1 MQRQKT
7 QETQVK
13 GTGARTPDFY
23 TFLTGRFTPTYS
35 TPQAFAEEALR
46 LGVSRK
52 VVGIVGKPGDILL
65 ACVAPHKLKRIK
77 GNPQQFHPNI
87 FGYSKVRGYGIHP
100 KTPLARKV
108 LNRVIDELVANG
120 AAIVQEIG
128 QTVVRRCGYYT
139 VGRQVILK
147 DWEQFAKLLR
157 ARWREELRT
166 QPKGQ
171 RRRRYSFSEFD
182 FLVQGD
188 FKPIEPPLPCP
199 FPIVYSRVLR
209 EVKPHEL
216 ALLLDALRVRLDEA
230 AIDAILTDRTDQPA
244 VLLELTEYV
253 QQAMNK
259 PEGTGQRRR
268 RKVKEQPTHIT
279 EPELPTQPEL
289 VPTQPEPEPT
299 PLSALSE
306 PEPLTQPEPQHPV
319 SNCVK
324 CGKPTDGKVLC
335 EECKRAVLKNLGV
348 VATS

>member
-1 MQRQKT
+1 MRQQKET
-7 QETQVK
+7 QQTQVK
-13 GTGARTPDFY
+13 GTGVRPPDFY
-23 TFLTGRFTPTYS
+23 TFLTGRFTPTYNS
-35 TPQAFAEEALR
+35 PQVFAEEAMR

-65 ACVAPHKLKRIK
+65 ACVAPHRLKRIK
-77 GNPQQFHPNI
+77 GNPQQFHPDI
-87 FGYSKVRGYGIHP
+87 FGYSKIRGYGIHP

-108 LNRVIDELVANG
+108 LNRVIDELVAIG

-147 DWEQFAKLLR
+147 DWEQFAKLLH
-157 ARWREELRT
+157 ARWEEELRT
-166 QPKGQ
+166 QPRGQ
-171 RRRRYSFSEFD
+171 RRRYTFTEFD

-188 FKPIEPPLPCP
+188 FKPIDPPLPCP

-209 EVKPHEL
+209 KVKPHEL
-216 ALLLDALRVRLDEA
+216 SLLMDALRVRLDEA

-259 PEGTGQRRR
+259 PKGTEQRRR
-268 RKVKEQPTHIT
+268 RKVKEQPTHI
-279 EPELPTQPEL
+279 
-289 VPTQPEPEPT
+289 PEPEPT

-306 PEPLTQPEPQHPV
+306 PEPLTQPEPQHPI

>member
-1 MQRQKT
+1 MMRQQKET
-7 QETQVK
+7 QQTQVK
-13 GTGARTPDFY
+13 GTGVRPPDFY
-23 TFLTGRFTPTYS
+23 IFLTGRFTPTYNS
-35 TPQAFAEEALR
+35 PQVFAEEAMR

-77 GNPQQFHPNI
+77 GNPQQFHPDI
-87 FGYSKVRGYGIHP
+87 FGYSKIRGYGIHP
-100 KTPLARKV
+100 KTPLACKV
-108 LNRVIDELVANG
+108 LNRVIDELVAIG

-147 DWEQFAKLLR
+147 DWEQFAKLLH
-157 ARWREELRT
+157 ARWEEELRT
-166 QPKGQ
+166 QPRGQ
-171 RRRRYSFSEFD
+171 RRRYTFTEFD

-188 FKPIEPPLPCP
+188 FKPIDPPLPCP

-209 EVKPHEL
+209 KVKPHEL
-216 ALLLDALRVRLDEA
+216 SLLMDALRVRLDEA
-230 AIDAILTDRTDQPA
+230 AIDAILTDKTDQPA

-268 RKVKEQPTHIT
+268 RKVKEQPTHI
-279 EPELPTQPEL
+279 
-289 VPTQPEPEPT
+289 PEPEPT

-306 PEPLTQPEPQHPV
+306 PEPLTQPEPQHPI